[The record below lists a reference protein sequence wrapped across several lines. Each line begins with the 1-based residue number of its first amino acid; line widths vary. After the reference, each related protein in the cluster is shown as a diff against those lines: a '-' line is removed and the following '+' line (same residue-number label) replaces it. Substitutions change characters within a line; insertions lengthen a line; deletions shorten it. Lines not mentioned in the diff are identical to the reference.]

1 MSLDVSKYP
10 LLNIGLNISLQIQM
24 QLVLSGTS
32 AFFHK
37 LVEPHSLF
45 DGSTYL
51 FLVKN
56 NKSW

>member
-32 AFFHK
+32 AFSHK
-37 LVEPHSLF
+37 LMEPSSLF

-51 FLVKN
+51 FQVKN
-56 NKSW
+56 N